1 MTERNE
7 TKRVAGVLSDF
18 GCSLT
23 PGRRGRVRPTDE
35 NICLSILDYIAPDEV
50 EEEGVEGE
58 RGGGRTQLLLALV
71 V

>member
-50 EEEGVEGE
+50 EEEGG
-58 RGGGRTQLLLALV
+58 RGRGRRP
-71 V
+71 